1 MGPSIRLIGYR
12 DPWWDATGRVA
23 RRRRRRR
30 LAAFSA
36 ILLLGAT
43 LGFAAAEARA
53 AEPQAGA
60 QPAHAATAQM
70 GTWTSVTSS
79 LGRSTR

>member
-1 MGPSIRLIGYR
+1 MGPTIRLIGYR

-30 LAAFSA
+30 LTAFAA
-36 ILLLGAT
+36 ILVLGAS
-43 LGFAAAEARA
+43 LGFVAAEARA
-53 AEPQAGA
+53 ATPAGGQGHAGA
-60 QPAHAATAQM
+60 AQM